1 MTKRALVLSG
11 GGSRGSWQAGALDY
25 FADSNAFPG
34 GFGLIHATSVGAI
47 NALGLAM
54 YPRTPLGDSLD
65 FDGDRMKAQIEQGYA
80 DAQTFLGP

>member
-1 MTKRALVLSG
+1 VEVCDDKTSTGLVWWRIEG
-11 GGSRGSWQAGALDY
+11 Q
-25 FADSNAFPG
+25 
-34 GFGLIHATSVGAI
+34 
-47 NALGLAM
+47 LGLAM